1 MRFLPSWIAIPIRL
15 GVRPLVFFSSGASVF
30 LLYELICGK
39 MRWSYGAYWAS
50 A

>member
-1 MRFLPSWIAIPIRL
+1 MRFLPYWIALPTRL
-15 GVRPLVFFSSGASVF
+15 GVRLVLFFPPGAYVF